1 MTQHQRSLTCLLYP
15 ALLLVFLLLPM
26 AARADFGLTTTDNFY
41 TVDTGAGVVFSVR
54 RIDLGVSTQ
63 SPGDISSLQINGVE
77 YQDQSRGSQINSG
90 FDWLYTGVSAV
101 TVNAEQP
108 DTDTIKI
115 TVQAGSLTHYYMAR
129 RGEPRIYMATYFTA
143 EPQVQALVRYI
154 LRLKK
159 SLLPN
164 GPTPSDISQTVK
176 TVESSD
182 VFALAN
188 GETRSKHYSNNR
200 VVDWKSIGATGDNV
214 GVWVVRDNYEGASG
228 GPFYRC
234 LLNQGTATDQEITY
248 IVNYGEIQTESMRTG
263 VLNHYTLEVTNGAE
277 PDADAIDTS
286 FFSKM
291 NLTGYVPTK
300 GRGKIRG
307 SVLSG
312 QDNNYEYW
320 AGFSN
325 AQAQYWRRINHSGDF
340 VMGDMLPGDYTV
352 KIYKNEL
359 AVYTYPS
366 TVTVAAH
373 NTTHLDSIYITADP
387 AMDAA
392 IWRVG
397 VWDGS
402 PQEFLNGDKVTT
414 MHPSDVR
421 MSSWV
426 SAVTTPYAI
435 TGATNTDKLAAAAAK
450 NFPAYLWKNVNA
462 GSAIAFKLTSDQL
475 QAAHT
480 LRIGI
485 TVSYSNARPVV
496 TVNNWTSAIP
506 AASTQPSTRSLTVGS
521 YRGNNVTYTY
531 TIPASA
537 WKTTADE
544 WNVLSIAPAS
554 GKTGALYLSPGFSI
568 DAIDLLN

>member
-1 MTQHQRSLTCLLYP
+1 MLVLQDHTKQFFCFVLLFC
-15 ALLLVFLLLPM
+15 ALFFLPM
-26 AARADFGLTTTDNFY
+26 AAHADFGLTTTDSFY
-41 TVDTGAGVVFSVR
+41 TVDTGAGLVFSVR

-90 FDWLYTGVSAV
+90 FDWLYTNVSAV
-101 TVNAEQP
+101 TVNAEII
-108 DTDTIKI
+108 DTDYIKI
-115 TVQAGSLTHYYMAR
+115 TVQAGSLTHYYMAH

-164 GPTPSDISQTVK
+164 GPTPSDISQTVS

-182 VFALAN
+182 IFALAN
-188 GETRSKHYSNNR
+188 GQTRSKHYSNHR
-200 VVDWKSIGATGDNV
+200 VVDWNSIGATGDNV
-214 GVWVVRDNYEGASG
+214 GVWVIRDNYEGASG

-263 VLNHYTLEVTNGAE
+263 VLNHYTLDVTDGSE
-277 PDADAIDTS
+277 PDPDALDTS

-291 NLTGYVPTK
+291 GMTGYVSTK
-300 GRGKIRG
+300 ERGKIRG

-366 TVTVAAH
+366 TVTVTAH
-373 NTTHLDSIYITADP
+373 TTNHLDSIYITADP
-387 AMDAA
+387 AKDAA

-397 VWDGS
+397 LWDGS

-421 MSSWV
+421 MSNWV
-426 SAVTTPYAI
+426 VSPYSI
-435 TGATNTDKLAAAAAK
+435 TGTTDTDKIASAAAK
-450 NFPAYLWKNVNA
+450 NFPAYLWKSVNS
-462 GSAIAFKLTSDQL
+462 GSQINFKLTADQL
-475 QAAHT
+475 QTAHT
-480 LRIGI
+480 LRIGL
-485 TVSYSNARPVV
+485 TVSYSNARPQI
-496 TVNNWTSAIP
+496 TVNSWTSAIP
-506 AASTQPSTRSLTVGS
+506 TSSTQPATRSLTVGS

-531 TIPASA
+531 AIPASA
-537 WKTTADE
+537 WKTNAAE
-544 WNVLSIAPAS
+544 WNTLTINAVS
-554 GKTGALYLSPGFSI
+554 GKTGTTYLSPGFSI
-568 DAIDLLN
+568 DAIDLLQ